1 VRITVKDS
9 GEGIPSDV
17 MPHIFEPF
25 YTTKP
30 VGQGTGLGLAQAY
43 GIIRQHGGY
52 IDVHSQVG
60 QGTDFHIY
68 LREQESPEQAGSF
81 AEQSDE
87 IQGSKETL
95 LLVED
100 DYSTR
105 EAMSTLLEDYNY
117 QVLAASNGAEAL
129 RIYEVNASSIALVI
143 SDLVM
148 PEMGGVALFQALQQR
163 WPEVKILFVTGHPMQ
178 EDERAILEEGNV
190 HWLQKP
196 FSVQVFNRAVKSIL
210 SEAPRS

>member
-1 VRITVKDS
+1 
-9 GEGIPSDV
+9 

-25 YTTKP
+25 FTTKP

-43 GIIRQHGGY
+43 GIIKQHGGY

-60 QGTDFHIY
+60 QGTAFHIY
-68 LREQESPEQAGSF
+68 LHEQEPIEQVGAIS
-81 AEQSDE
+81 EQMDDM
-87 IQGSKETL
+87 QGNNETL

-129 RIYEVNASSIALVI
+129 RIYENRANSIALVI

-148 PEMGGVALFQALQQR
+148 PEMGGVALFQELRQR
-163 WPEVKILFVTGHPMQ
+163 WPDVKIMFVTGHPML
-178 EDERAILEEGNV
+178 EEERAILEAGNV

-196 FSVQVFNRAVKSIL
+196 FSIQAFNRAVRGIL
-210 SEAPRS
+210 SEPLKSKSLGAG